1 MSDFLFVGYNQ
12 SLRRESN
19 CILFCIFNYVT
30 SLILISVNFGLSGKQ
45 LATSTIQSEI
55 KGQEMEEACK
65 FGYKI
70 PRKIFGVEEL
80 SSVQNF
86 PLVTSSKA
94 RLFYVINFNISRCA

>member
-1 MSDFLFVGYNQ
+1 MSDFLFAGYNQ

-55 KGQEMEEACK
+55 KGQEMKEACK

-70 PRKIFGVEEL
+70 LQKIFGVEEL
-80 SSVQNF
+80 SSIQK
-86 PLVTSSKA
+86 SSYIKYSQII
-94 RLFYVINFNISRCA
+94 LCN

>member
-30 SLILISVNFGLSGKQ
+30 SLILISINFGLSGKL
-45 LATSTIQSEI
+45 LATNTIQSEI

-70 PRKIFGVEEL
+70 LQKIFGVEEL
-80 SSVQNF
+80 
-86 PLVTSSKA
+86 A
-94 RLFYVINFNISRCA
+94 RLLLLRQESGQILK